1 MQIGF
6 TRRLESDYGHVPAIT
21 AIHRI
26 AAVKLTAQQSLE
38 TAERPDKT
46 GSRTFPG
53 FPAGLRS

>member
-6 TRRLESDYGHVPAIT
+6 NGVRKRLRHVPAIT

-53 FPAGLRS
+53 FPAGCES